1 MPELPEVTTTVNGIE
16 KECSG
21 WTITD
26 VWTDLAVTKPS
37 RIDFYETIKYLPY
50 FKNFSKNIKDTKILD
65 AKRRGKNILIN
76 LNNKKTILV
85 HMKMTGHM
93 MVGLYDYDKKQNKW
107 AVHKD
112 EKNTA
117 LHDPY
122 NRFIHVVFTLS
133 KNNQGANIRSK
144 ARTRERNDN
153 SYDNIKHLVL
163 CDARKFAKVVLIE
176 NEIHHTKHLGTHGP
190 EPINPNILYADFI
203 KAIDTAPAN
212 SRPIKI
218 LLMDTRTIS
227 GIGNIYS
234 DEMLFLSGIHPES
247 KWVKIPIPQ
256 KKLLHKNMLAVLQK
270 GIDFGGDSM
279 SDYRNI
285 YGRRGEFQNNH
296 NAYRKTG
303 EKCGKKNCTGTITRK
318 VITGR
323 SSHYCPVHQILFK

>member
-1 MPELPEVTTTVNGIE
+1 MPELPEVTTTVNGIDQ
-16 KECSG
+16 ECSG
-21 WTITD
+21 WTIKD
-26 VWTDLAVTKPS
+26 VWTDLAVIKPS

-50 FKNFSKNIKDTKILD
+50 FKNFSKNIKDTKIVD

-93 MVGLYDYDKKQNKW
+93 MVGLYDYNKKQNKW
-107 AVHKD
+107 TVHKD

-122 NRFIHVVFTLS
+122 NRFIHVVFSLQKRKS
-133 KNNQGANIRSK
+133 IKN
-144 ARTRERNDN
+144 
-153 SYDNIKHLVL
+153 LVL
-163 CDARKFAKVVLIE
+163 CDARKFAKVVLME
-176 NEIHHTKHLGTHGP
+176 DETHHAKHLGTHGP
-190 EPINPNILYADFI
+190 EPINPNITYADFI

-218 LLMDTRTIS
+218 LLMDTRTIA

-247 KWVKIPIPQ
+247 KWVKIPEAL
-256 KKLLHKNMLAVLQK
+256 KKLLHKHMLAVLQK

-285 YGRRGEFQNNH
+285 YGKRGEFQNNH

-303 EKCGKKNCTGTITRK
+303 EKCSKKSCTGTITRK

>member
-1 MPELPEVTTTVNGIE
+1 MPELPEVTTTVKGIND
-16 KECSG
+16 ECKN
-21 WTITD
+21 WTIVD

-50 FKNFSKNIKDTKILD
+50 FKNFSKTIKDQKIVN
-65 AKRRGKNILIN
+65 AKRRGKNILIE
-76 LNNKKTILV
+76 LSNKTTVLI

-107 AVHKD
+107 HVHED

-117 LHDPY
+117 LHDPF
-122 NRFIHVVFTLS
+122 NRFVHVVFTLNKG
-133 KNNQGANIRSK
+133 KN
-144 ARTRERNDN
+144 TRQ
-153 SYDNIKHLVL
+153 LVL
-163 CDARKFAKVVLIE
+163 CDTRKFAKVALLE
-176 NEIHHTKHLGTHGP
+176 NNDHHEKHLGSHGP
-190 EPINPNILYADFI
+190 EPLDPDISYSDFVL
-203 KAIDTAPAN
+203 ALDSAPAN

-234 DEMLFLSGIHPES
+234 DELLFLAGVHPES
-247 KWVKIPIPQ
+247 KWAEIPTKQ
-256 KKLLHKNMLAVLQK
+256 KKLMHAAMISVLKK

-285 YGRRGEFQNNH
+285 YGKRGEFQNNH

-303 EKCGKKNCTGTITRK
+303 TKCSKKNCSGIITRK

-323 SSHYCPVHQILFK
+323 SSHYCPVHQQMYK